1 MKLHKK
7 QKKFKPVQMLPAV
20 NPFKYVVMGG
30 APVWK
35 AVEPIPRSKTVT
47 ATTTEP
53 KKESTDTFWWNAA
66 TDLLTTGLGKLF
78 S

>member
-7 QKKFKPVQMLPAV
+7 QKKFIPIQKLPAV
-20 NPFKYVVMGG
+20 NPYKFIAIGG
-30 APVWK
+30 APSWK
-35 AVEPIPRSKTVT
+35 ATEPIPPSKTVT
-47 ATTTEP
+47 TVEP
-53 KKESTDTFWWNAA
+53 KKESTDTFWWDAA